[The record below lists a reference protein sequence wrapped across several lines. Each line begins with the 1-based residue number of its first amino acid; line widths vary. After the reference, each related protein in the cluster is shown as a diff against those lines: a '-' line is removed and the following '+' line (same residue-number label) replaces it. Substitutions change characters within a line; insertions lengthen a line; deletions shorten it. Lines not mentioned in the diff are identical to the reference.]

1 MDAGIDGQGIAS
13 SNRRKR
19 TVDGPATGMEQLIKR
34 MNEAPAAG
42 MEQLKNARTKRLPQK
57 NPALRRA
64 GNRRCSVGLSS
75 ENYSLTVNDCALD
88 PT

>member
-19 TVDGPATGMEQLIKR
+19 TGDG
-34 MNEAPAAG
+34 PAAG
-42 MEQLKNARTKRLPQK
+42 MEQLINARTKRLPQK
-57 NPALRRA
+57 SPALHRA

-75 ENYSLTVNDCALD
+75 ENYSLIVNDCALD
-88 PT
+88 PA